1 MDVIIRLLRYI
12 AILLVVLL
20 LAALAA
26 ARFRGVAIQLA
37 SGEVVGYSRKAGE
50 WLWAQYPSVPLRR
63 DGPYVLDQNGQR
75 VVLTLQPQGDG
86 AVPVRAPAGP
96 VVDVVADADP
106 TLRFRVP
113 LRAQH
118 PRAPTQWP
126 MPEQLL
132 AVSDLEGELTAAVR
146 LLRAQGVIDENLR
159 WSFGRGHLVHIG
171 DMVDRGIDVVPLL
184 WLIYK
189 LEAEAAE
196 AGGAVHYV
204 LGNHERYA
212 LQGRPKSAHPKH
224 LATARATGLKYGDLW
239 STRSELG
246 RWLRSKPA
254 MLKIG
259 DTLFVHGGVGT
270 EVMALAPSLAQI
282 DAAAA
287 RYTDA
292 LRKSDDPVGVTTIQ
306 SNTGVLADRSLAK
319 AADTDSA
326 IDAHLTRLLRH
337 FDAERIA
344 IGHTSVAHVGYT
356 HGGRVLRTNVVHAQ
370 GTNEGLL
377 WRDGSWWRVDAGG
390 LREPMGPAVPRE
402 Q

>member
-1 MDVIIRLLRYI
+1 MRLLRYI
-12 AILLVVLL
+12 AILLAAL
-20 LAALAA
+20 LAALVA
-26 ARFRGVAIQLA
+26 ARFGGLGIHLPG
-37 SGEVVGYSRKAGE
+37 GEVVGYSKQPGE
-50 WLWAQYPSVPLRR
+50 WLWAEYPSEPLRR
-63 DGPYVLDQNGQR
+63 DGPYVLDEDGR
-75 VVLTLQPQGDG
+75 RIVLALEPRRHD
-86 AVPVRAPAGP
+86 AVSLRKAADAF
-96 VVDVVADADP
+96 VDVVADADP
-106 TLRFRVP
+106 NFRFRVP

-118 PRAPTQWP
+118 PRAPVQWP
-126 MPEQLL
+126 MPDRLL

-146 LLRAQGVIDENLR
+146 LLRAQGVIDDNLR
-159 WSFGRGHLVHIG
+159 WSYGRGHLVHIG

-184 WLIYK
+184 WLFYK

-292 LRKSDDPVGVTTIQ
+292 LRKSDDPVGATAIQ
-306 SNTGVLADRSLAK
+306 RSTGVLGDRSLAK
-319 AADTDSA
+319 AAETDVA
-326 IDAHLTRLLRH
+326 INAHLARLLRH
-337 FDAERIA
+337 FDARRIA
-344 IGHTSVAHVGYT
+344 IGHTSVAHVGST
-356 HGGRVLRTNVVHAQ
+356 HGGRVLRTNTRHAA
-370 GTNEGLL
+370 GVNEALL
-377 WRDGSWWRVDAGG
+377 WSEGRWWRVDASG
-390 LREPMGPAVPRE
+390 LREPMGAAVPHAE
-402 Q
+402 